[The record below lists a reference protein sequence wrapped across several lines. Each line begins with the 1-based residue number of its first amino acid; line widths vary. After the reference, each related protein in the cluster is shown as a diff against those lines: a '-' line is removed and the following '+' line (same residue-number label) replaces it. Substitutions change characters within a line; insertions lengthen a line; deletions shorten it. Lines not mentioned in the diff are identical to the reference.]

1 MAKSIITEYE
11 DISAFSGA
19 PAECVHHCIFG
30 RGLRELADV
39 DGLTIPLTNE
49 EHNMSRFG
57 QRWQIHDNA
66 PAEALSKM
74 VGQLAWE
81 KHYIATKREL
91 PFEGI
96 EQEAREAFRD
106 RYGISYL

>member
-1 MAKSIITEYE
+1 MAKSIITEFE

-19 PAECVHHCIFG
+19 PAEARHHCVFG
-30 RGLRELADV
+30 RGLRELAET
-39 DGLTIPLTNE
+39 DGLWMPLTNA
-49 EHNMSRFG
+49 EHNMNPQG
-57 QRWQIHDNA
+57 ERWQIHGNA

-96 EQEAREAFRD
+96 EREAREAFRE
-106 RYGISYL
+106 RYRISYL